1 MNPSQD
7 ELQQLLG
14 VLAGIGLAAACGFR
28 VFVPMLVVAIG
39 IRADLL
45 HVAEGFQWLG
55 STPALVSLSVAT
67 IVEIVAY
74 YVPGLDHLLDGL
86 ASPAAV
92 VAGTVVAA
100 SFVTD
105 VDPWFRWTLAAIAG
119 GGAAAVVQT
128 ATVAARSASG
138 VLTFGLGNP
147 IVATAELFG
156 ASITTFLAF
165 VAPILIVLA
174 LVATVVLLVR
184 WHRRRTRARAALPQ
198 LQAA

>member
-7 ELQQLLG
+7 ELQQFLG

-28 VFVPMLVVAIG
+28 VFIPMLVAAIG
-39 IRADLL
+39 IRAGVLN
-45 HVAEGFQWLG
+45 VAEGFQWLG
-55 STPALVSLSVAT
+55 STPALITLSVAT
-67 IVEIVAY
+67 VVEIVAY

-86 ASPAAV
+86 ATPAAV

-128 ATVAARSASG
+128 ATVAARTASG
-138 VLTFGLGNP
+138 ALTFGLGNP
-147 IVATAELFG
+147 VVATAELAG
-156 ASITTFLAF
+156 ASATTFLAI
-165 VAPILIVLA
+165 VAPILVVVILA
-174 LVATVVLLVR
+174 VAAVLLVR
-184 WHRRRTRARAALPQ
+184 WYRRRNAPAQ
-198 LQAA
+198 LQTA

>member
-28 VFVPMLVVAIG
+28 VFIPMLVAAIG
-39 IRADLL
+39 IRAGVLN
-45 HVAEGFQWLG
+45 VAEGFQWLG
-55 STPALVSLSVAT
+55 STPALITLSVAT
-67 IVEIVAY
+67 VVEIVAY

-86 ASPAAV
+86 ATPAAV

-128 ATVAARSASG
+128 ATVAARTASG
-138 VLTFGLGNP
+138 ALTFGLGNP
-147 IVATAELFG
+147 VVATAELAG
-156 ASITTFLAF
+156 ASATTFLAI
-165 VAPILIVLA
+165 VAPILVVVILA
-174 LVATVVLLVR
+174 VTAVLLVR
-184 WHRRRTRARAALPQ
+184 WFRRRNAPAQ
-198 LQAA
+198 LQTA

>member
-1 MNPSQD
+1 MNQA
-7 ELQQLLG
+7 ELQQVLG

-39 IRADLL
+39 IRAGALD
-45 HVAEGFQWLG
+45 VADGFQWLG
-55 STPALVSLSVAT
+55 STPALVALSVAT
-67 IVEIVAY
+67 VVEIVAY

-119 GGAAAVVQT
+119 GGAAAIVQT
-128 ATVAARSASG
+128 ATVAARTASG
-138 VLTFGLGNP
+138 ALTFGLGNP
-147 IVATAELFG
+147 VVATAELAG
-156 ASITTFLAF
+156 ASFTTFLAF
-165 VAPILIVLA
+165 VAPILIVVA
-174 LVATVVLLVR
+174 LVLTVVLLVR
-184 WHRRRTRARAALPQ
+184 WYRRRGAPPE
-198 LQAA
+198 LQTA